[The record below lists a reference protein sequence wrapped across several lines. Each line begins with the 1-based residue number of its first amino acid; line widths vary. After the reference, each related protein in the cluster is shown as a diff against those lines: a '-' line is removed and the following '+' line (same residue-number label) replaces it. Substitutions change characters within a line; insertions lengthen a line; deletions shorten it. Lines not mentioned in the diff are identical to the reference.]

1 MARRRR
7 NRRRSSWGSTL
18 AGILILAM
26 AGAGVWLG
34 AQWTEGEGV
43 GLFRSLERTED
54 DSTASALEAL
64 PPEVRV
70 RVEVLNA
77 GGVPGMASL
86 AKDELRELGFDVVY
100 FGNAASFD
108 AEESEVID
116 RGTDPIFAQAVAE
129 ALGIRSIRS
138 EPDSTLLLDVT
149 VRLGARWLPGDE
161 RSVSE
166 AEANPTMNP

>member
-7 NRRRSSWGSTL
+7 SRKRRSLGSTFAGVVILVL
-18 AGILILAM
+18 AGV
-26 AGAGVWLG
+26 GVWFG
-34 AQWTEGEGV
+34 AQWAEGEGE
-43 GLFRSLERTED
+43 GIFRSLERVEEGVEG
-54 DSTASALEAL
+54 SALEAL
-64 PPEVRV
+64 PPDVRV

-108 AEESEVID
+108 AEESEVIH
-116 RGTDPIFAQAVAE
+116 RGTDPSYARAVAE
-129 ALGIRSIRS
+129 ALGIESVRS

-149 VRLGARWLPGDE
+149 VRLGARWLSGEE
-161 RSVSE
+161 RRVREVDSHHE
-166 AEANPTMNP
+166 P